1 MAAGR
6 RTRWERG
13 GAERGTVWRE
23 GEQRAGAGQEENE
36 GRDQNC
42 DGREERASG
51 GGKK

>member
-1 MAAGR
+1 MGDEVGR
-6 RTRWERG
+6 ARRSGQVT
-13 GAERGTVWRE
+13 E
-23 GEQRAGAGQEENE
+23 GQENE